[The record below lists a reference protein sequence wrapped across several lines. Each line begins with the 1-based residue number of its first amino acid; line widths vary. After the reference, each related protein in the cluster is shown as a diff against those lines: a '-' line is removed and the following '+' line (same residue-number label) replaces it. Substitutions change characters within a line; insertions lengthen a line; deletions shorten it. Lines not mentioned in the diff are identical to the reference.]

1 MKKLIDNFAM
11 ILVVLLFG
19 VVIFL
24 VVRYNMIGESSTS
37 SLVVLPEEQSVEPT
51 KQKDTY
57 LKSLESYGEDVDVE
71 VDPTKETHKNT
82 VKVSSELTKDDLEAA
97 LKTDEKKSYLKSL
110 ESYSDEK
117 ESKVKTEKLEDVKPE
132 KVKNNDTIGDELDSI
147 LGE

>member
-1 MKKLIDNFAM
+1 MKKLIDNLAVVM
-11 ILVVLLFG
+11 VVVLFLI
-19 VVIFL
+19 VIAL
-24 VVRYNMIGESSTS
+24 VIKYNTISEDTDIAF
-37 SLVVLPEEQSVEPT
+37 VEIPEEKVATP
-51 KQKDTY
+51 KDKTSDY
-57 LKSLESYGEDVDVE
+57 LKNLESYSDVDVE

-82 VKVSSELTKDDLEAA
+82 VKVTSELAEDELEDA

-117 ESKVKTEKLEDVKPE
+117 KTKVRTEKLEDVQPE